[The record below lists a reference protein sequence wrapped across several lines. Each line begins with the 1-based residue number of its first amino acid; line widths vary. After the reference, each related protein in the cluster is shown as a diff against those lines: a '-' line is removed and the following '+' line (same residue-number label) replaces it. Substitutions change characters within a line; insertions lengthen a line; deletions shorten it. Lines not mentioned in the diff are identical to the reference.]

1 MMQPKDSEKG
11 IGATDPGF
19 DPDSWRRFER
29 AVDAAVKSGPKHK
42 KREPEGS
49 RRGSNEKADK
59 PNDRPKAGR

>member
-1 MMQPKDSEKG
+1 MAKSKESSSVIPDSENEEN
-11 IGATDPGF
+11 A
-19 DPDSWRRFER
+19 WARFER

-59 PNDRPKAGR
+59 PDSRPKAGR